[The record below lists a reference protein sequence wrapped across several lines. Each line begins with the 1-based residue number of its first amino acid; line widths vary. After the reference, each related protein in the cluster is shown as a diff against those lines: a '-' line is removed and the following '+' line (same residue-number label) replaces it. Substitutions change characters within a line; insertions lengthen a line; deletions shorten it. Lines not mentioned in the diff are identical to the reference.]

1 MKVHAGYA
9 VLWPA
14 DVLHKAWTTD
24 TAMQAIA
31 VEFGNYSLLH

>member
-31 VEFGNYSLLH
+31 VEFGN